1 MRAGPAAAAAEGAV
15 QVSAGPERGPECHRA
30 DRTVKLDYSAVSA
43 SCGRARWVRAAGPSV
58 GTLDSDSG
66 ALFFKSHFQ
75 VFLPVALAPAR
86 PAGRPIRPA
95 AAP

>member
-1 MRAGPAAAAAEGAV
+1 MRAGSAAAAAEGAV
-15 QVSAGPERGPECHRA
+15 QVSAGAERVPECHRA
-30 DRTVKLDYSAVSA
+30 HLTVKLDYSAVSA
-43 SCGRARWVRAAGPSV
+43 WCGRARWARAGPSV